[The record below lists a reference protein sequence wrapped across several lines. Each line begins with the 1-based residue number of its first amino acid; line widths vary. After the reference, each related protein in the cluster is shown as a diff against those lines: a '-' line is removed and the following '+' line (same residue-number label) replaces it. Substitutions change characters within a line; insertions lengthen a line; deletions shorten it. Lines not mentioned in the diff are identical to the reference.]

1 MAKNSTPASPSLE
14 QDPLL
19 DPTSS
24 SLLGAPPPAP
34 LDEVEDPIAK
44 VLERWWRPML
54 TVAAC
59 LMVAWWGKQA
69 FESTRISSMKS
80 ASEVFA
86 RVRLDFDSLQRV
98 ASERDLARTEFS
110 KAEDALADGKKLPAK
125 KGEADPLVALQTAVD
140 TAKKKL
146 TETEERLQGIQ
157 SAFEQRLQSLSRTKA
172 PYTEISR
179 LYKLA
184 GDRLVGGA
192 LVAGA
197 VTESQQYSALDAA
210 DPGRLVAE
218 LKALTVAR
226 GLLDQEGKDAEGMK
240 LLQDLRSNGRF
251 VDIAA
256 GLAIAQ
262 IAESPADQ
270 LEARKGL
277 ESLLLR
283 HAEQLEV
290 LQPEIER
297 LGGEAME

>member
-1 MAKNSTPASPSLE
+1 
-14 QDPLL
+14 
-19 DPTSS
+19 
-24 SLLGAPPPAP
+24 
-34 LDEVEDPIAK
+34 
-44 VLERWWRPML
+44 ML